1 MTPELQ
7 HSIEIV
13 TLATLQNQ
21 PAKEMTLKE
30 LTEIVK
36 TQLRTNER
44 TVRLVIIRMEKENQL
59 VRILPP
65 QPTMSPVIRLVSNT
79 DKATVP
85 TSAPASNIEVN
96 TPSTDAVTVTPK
108 SADDGSKLPT
118 EQDDLNLLAA
128 IVRRRRIVELA
139 CDGRE
144 MKITYEVVRTRNIRY

>member
-1 MTPELQ
+1 MTPTLQ
-7 HSIEIV
+7 HSIELV

-36 TQLRTNER
+36 TQLRTNAR
-44 TVRLVIIRMEKENQL
+44 TVRLVIISMEKENQL

-65 QPTMSPVIRLVSNT
+65 QPTMSPVMRLGSGT
-79 DKATVP
+79 GKTTTPAP
-85 TSAPASNIEVN
+85 APASDIEIG
-96 TPSTDAVTVTPK
+96 TPSTDAAVTPK
-108 SADDGSKLPT
+108 SADDGSKLLT

-128 IVRRRRIVELA
+128 IVRRRRIVELT

-144 MKITYEVVRTRNIRY
+144 MKIAYEVVRTRSIRY